1 MKKITCIQNYVI
13 DKLIEDE
20 KLSTNSLLDAV
31 SKVCSEEQFNNIL
44 SILIETPIPCTNISK
59 LEHKENL
66 ARISI
71 FIPEK
76 TSTDAKIKII
86 KILQKQFNFSLN
98 QTKEYVDS
106 CIGKFNILP
115 KTIMQTEIDEITK
128 KLEPYN
134 VTISILGFFIKKV
147 NAVNITASTL

>member
-1 MKKITCIQNYVI
+1 MKKITCIQQYVI
-13 DKLIEDE
+13 DNLIEDE
-20 KLSTNSLLDAV
+20 ILSTNSLLSAV

-134 VTISILGFFIKKV
+134 VTISILGSFY
-147 NAVNITASTL
+147 

>member
-44 SILIETPIPCTNISK
+44 SILIEAPIPCTNMPELKSRTS
-59 LEHKENL
+59 LVRMSMFVPKEV
-66 ARISI
+66 SG
-71 FIPEK
+71 
-76 TSTDAKIKII
+76 STKMEII
-86 KILQKQFNFSLN
+86 KILRNQFGLSLN

-106 CIGKFNILP
+106 CIGRYNILP
-115 KTIMQTEIDEITK
+115 KAVTQAEIDKVIE

-134 VTISILGFFIKKV
+134 VIVST
-147 NAVNITASTL
+147 AVFY

>member
-1 MKKITCIQNYVI
+1 MKKITCIQQYVI

-31 SKVCSEEQFNNIL
+31 SKVCSKEQFDNML
-44 SILIETPIPCTNISK
+44 SILIETPIPCTNIS
-59 LEHKENL
+59 KENL

-86 KILQKQFNFSLN
+86 KILQKQFNFSLS

-134 VTISILGFFIKKV
+134 VTISILGFY
-147 NAVNITASTL
+147 

>member
-31 SKVCSEEQFNNIL
+31 SKVCSKEQFDNML

-86 KILQKQFNFSLN
+86 KILQKQFNFSLS

-106 CIGKFNILP
+106 CIGKYNILP
-115 KTIMQTEIDEITK
+115 R
-128 KLEPYN
+128 
-134 VTISILGFFIKKV
+134 
-147 NAVNITASTL
+147 AVNITASTL

>member
-31 SKVCSEEQFNNIL
+31 SKVCSKEQFDNIL
-44 SILIETPIPCTNISK
+44 SILIETPIPCTNMPELESKISLVRISMFVPKEASDSTK
-59 LEHKENL
+59 LE
-66 ARISI
+66 
-71 FIPEK
+71 
-76 TSTDAKIKII
+76 II
-86 KILQKQFNFSLN
+86 KILKNQFGFSLK

-106 CIGKFNILP
+106 CIGEYNILP
-115 KTIMQTEIDEITK
+115 RAVTQEDIDIIVK

-134 VTISILGFFIKKV
+134 VIISTAGFY
-147 NAVNITASTL
+147 

>member
-31 SKVCSEEQFNNIL
+31 SKVCSKEQFDNIL
-44 SILIETPIPCTNISK
+44 SILIETPIPCTNMPELERKIS
-59 LEHKENL
+59 LVRMSMFVPKE
-66 ARISI
+66 ASG
-71 FIPEK
+71 
-76 TSTDAKIKII
+76 STKIEII
-86 KILQKQFNFSLN
+86 KILRNQFGFSLN

-106 CIGKFNILP
+106 CIGRYNILP
-115 KTIMQTEIDEITK
+115 KAVTQAEIDKVIE

-134 VTISILGFFIKKV
+134 VIVST
-147 NAVNITASTL
+147 AVFY

>member
-20 KLSTNSLLDAV
+20 KLYTNSLLDAV

-44 SILIETPIPCTNISK
+44 SILIETPIPCTDVPK
-59 LEHKENL
+59 LERNEDSENKTNL
-66 ARISI
+66 VRMSM
-71 FIPEK
+71 FVPEEASG
-76 TSTDAKIKII
+76 STKMDII
-86 KILQKQFNFSLN
+86 KILKNQLNLSLN

-115 KTIMQTEIDEITK
+115 GTVTQEDIDIIVK

-134 VTISILGFFIKKV
+134 VFISTAGFY
-147 NAVNITASTL
+147 

>member
-1 MKKITCIQNYVI
+1 MKKITRIQQYVI
-13 DKLIEDE
+13 DNLIEDE
-20 KLSTNSLLDAV
+20 ILSTNSLLSAV
-31 SKVCSEEQFNNIL
+31 SKVCSEEQFNNVL

-86 KILQKQFNFSLN
+86 KILQKQFNFSLS

-134 VTISILGFFIKKV
+134 VTISILGFFY
-147 NAVNITASTL
+147 

>member
-20 KLSTNSLLDAV
+20 KLYTNSLLDAV
-31 SKVCSEEQFNNIL
+31 SKVCSEEQFSNIL
-44 SILIETPIPCTNISK
+44 SILIETPIPCTDVPK
-59 LEHKENL
+59 LERKEDSENKTNL
-66 ARISI
+66 VRMSM
-71 FIPEK
+71 FVPEEASG
-76 TSTDAKIKII
+76 STKMDII
-86 KILQKQFNFSLN
+86 KILKNQLNLSLN

-115 KTIMQTEIDEITK
+115 GTVTQEDIDIIVK

-134 VTISILGFFIKKV
+134 VFISTAGFY
-147 NAVNITASTL
+147 

>member
-44 SILIETPIPCTNISK
+44 SILIETPIPCTDVPK
-59 LEHKENL
+59 LEHKEDSENKTNL
-66 ARISI
+66 VRMSM

-76 TSTDAKIKII
+76 LALRLK
-86 KILQKQFNFSLN
+86 
-98 QTKEYVDS
+98 
-106 CIGKFNILP
+106 
-115 KTIMQTEIDEITK
+115 
-128 KLEPYN
+128 
-134 VTISILGFFIKKV
+134 
-147 NAVNITASTL
+147 